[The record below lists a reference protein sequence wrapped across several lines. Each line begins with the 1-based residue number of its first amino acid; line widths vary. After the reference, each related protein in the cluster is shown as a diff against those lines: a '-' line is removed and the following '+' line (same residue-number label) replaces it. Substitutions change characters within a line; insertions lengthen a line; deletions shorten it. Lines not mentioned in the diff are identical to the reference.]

1 MEKFN
6 YHKLVNLRKRFNR
19 FDDEVSNEIRAVIDK
34 HLLIQREISRA
45 KDKTRREEYHSKQIS
60 CKLCGNTMRRD
71 SVYVH
76 FRDVC
81 AIPEGHDPQEFI
93 DLNV

>member
-1 MEKFN
+1 MQKFN
-6 YHKLVNLRKRFNR
+6 YHKLVNLRKRFNK

-45 KDKTRREEYHSKQIS
+45 KDKKRREDYHSKQIS
-60 CKLCGNTMRRD
+60 CKMCGNTMRRD
-71 SVYVH
+71 SIYVH

-81 AIPEGHDPQEFI
+81 TIPPGRDPEDFI
-93 DLNV
+93 DVDV